1 MTPEQAKRGLEI
13 FNSDKIKK
21 HNQSVGGSWK
31 YKDLSQ
37 QSIYTQWKK

>member
-1 MTPEQAKRGLEI
+1 MTPEQAKKGLEI

-21 HNQSVGGSWK
+21 YNQSVGGSWK

-37 QSIYTQWKK
+37 QKIYKKYIE